1 MEALIAVHEKRFKG
15 GGVEGGEVCT
25 DLERQCWDFCPFMQ
39 QASLAA
45 FKV

>member
-15 GGVEGGEVCT
+15 GGEVCT